1 MPPERCCDLVMKG
14 GITSGVVYP
23 SAVREIA
30 ERFYLIGIG
39 GTSAGAIA
47 ASVAAAAEYRRR
59 QTGSFEGFE
68 RFEEIARELGA
79 PGRLLGLFRP
89 DVPTASL
96 FSLVRRFLEGRAG
109 LVTKLGVGW
118 RLLVGRE
125 RRLARIVDNGYGLAT
140 GMANGNRQAG
150 EAPLTE
156 WLADTIDEV
165 AGMPSGE
172 PLTFAHLRGAS
183 VPGAL
188 VGVVDR
194 DRDAAIDLR
203 AITTCLTYGRPF
215 EIPFEQD
222 IFAFDPAEWR
232 RLFPER
238 IVAHLERTADAR
250 RGSTLARDGRLP
262 LPRLELPVVAAAR
275 MSLSFPG
282 LFSMVPLYAVN
293 WGRTEEPLQRVWFSD
308 GGITSNFPIHRFDA
322 LYPRW
327 PTLGLNLQYTGPD
340 GEPARRR
347 LQREGGRVFVARDR
361 REGVLDLW
369 HDFERAGSATG
380 DMVGFAAA
388 IFRAAQVW
396 HDNAYLK
403 LPGYRDRVAE
413 IWLSPDEGGLNL
425 NMDAATI
432 ERLIERGREAGRTI
446 AERFATAPGAEP
458 MSWDGHRWT
467 RFRSAMAGLMH
478 ALRLFERN
486 AAVAMP
492 DDATLGQMLAERD
505 RPPSYPFDTLD
516 QADAARLV
524 TDDLLELVAAIHGL
538 GVCLGHDDD
547 LERPFC
553 SGPRP
558 RVEIGSRAP
567 F

>member
-1 MPPERCCDLVMKG
+1 MAPERCCDLVMKG
-14 GITSGVVYP
+14 GITSGVLYP

-30 ERFYLIGIG
+30 ERFYLVGIG

-68 RFEEIARELGA
+68 RFEEIARELAA

-89 DVPTASL
+89 DAPTGRL
-96 FSLVRRFLEGRAG
+96 FEVVQRFLEGRAG
-109 LVTKLGVGW
+109 VLTKLGIGW
-118 RLLVGRE
+118 WLLVGRD
-125 RRLARIVDNGYGLAT
+125 RRLARIVDNGFGLAT
-140 GMANGNRQAG
+140 GMANDNRKAG
-150 EAPLTE
+150 EPPLTE

-165 AGMPSGE
+165 AGMPPGE
-172 PLTFAHLRGAS
+172 PLTFAHLREAR
-183 VPGAL
+183 VPDTL
-188 VGVVDR
+188 TGVVDR
-194 DRDAAIDLR
+194 DHDASIDLR
-203 AITTCLTYGRPF
+203 AITTCLTFGRPF

-222 IFAFDPAEWR
+222 IFAFDPVAWR

-238 IVAHLERTADAR
+238 IVAHLARTADTR
-250 RGSTLARDGRLP
+250 RASTLARDGRLP
-262 LPRLELPVVAAAR
+262 LPRLELPVVVAAR

-282 LFSMVPLYAVN
+282 LFSMIPLDAVN
-293 WGRTEEPLQRVWFSD
+293 WGRPDEPLQRVWFSD

-340 GEPARRR
+340 GQPARRR

-369 HDFERAGSATG
+369 HDFERAGTATG
-380 DMVGFAAA
+380 DMLGFAAA

-425 NMDAATI
+425 DMDAATI

-446 AERFATAPGAEP
+446 AERFSTVSGTEP

-478 ALRLFERN
+478 ALRRLERN

-492 DDATLGQMLAERD
+492 GDATLAELLADRD

-516 QADAARLV
+516 QAQAARLA
-524 TDDLLELVAAIHGL
+524 TDDLLELVAAMREL
-538 GVCLGHDDD
+538 GVCLGSDDD

-553 SGPRP
+553 AGPRP